1 MATHL
6 RSISLPTRPH
16 TLVLKVEQDLH
27 RLRSCATSP
36 SATSPSP
43 QTVRAWLGEL
53 GDLYEY
59 VEEAVRLPS
68 NWDALRLPRHRRLV
82 EAELEA
88 SVTLLDLCG
97 VARDGLAA
105 AKDHV
110 RGVRALLRRRRAAS
124 LDETAA
130 PADFSRVVDAA
141 VGGKVDAYVGSLKK
155 VGRAIRR
162 DGAKRAAA
170 PETRNDD
177 SSASSSNA
185 APKPI
190 GMLAEV
196 RELTVSLLQ
205 SAVEVLSR
213 QVTVKPPSST
223 TSSRWSLVSRALLYG
238 KSSPA
243 LHPQMQPSVIG
254 RVERSLGP
262 ARRMLFGR
270 DLVHERERKKNSFPA
285 GLDGAVRF
293 GCSRAAFW
301 PHRAGSRAKRKRPEK
316 A

>member
-36 SATSPSP
+36 SPSPSP

-97 VARDGLAA
+97 VARDGLAV
-105 AKDHV
+105 AKEHV

-124 LDETAA
+124 LDEAAA

-170 PETRNDD
+170 SETRNDD
-177 SSASSSNA
+177 SSSSSSSA

-205 SAVEVLSR
+205 TAVEVLSR

-223 TSSRWSLVSRALLYG
+223 GSRWSLVSRALLYG
-238 KSSPA
+238 KSSMASGVEEDQQEDADADDSCCVIKGITTCKGLVKAQSQLQALEAWIEGLEDELENVFRNLIRSRVAPA
-243 LHPQMQPSVIG
+243 DAAQ
-254 RVERSLGP
+254 
-262 ARRMLFGR
+262 R
-270 DLVHERERKKNSFPA
+270 D
-285 GLDGAVRF
+285 
-293 GCSRAAFW
+293 W
-301 PHRAGSRAKRKRPEK
+301 
-316 A
+316 